1 MKGKLFVLAGCLWV
15 VWAFAAPEGDDVP
28 RRFSQ
33 RLLEHVQ
40 RYPQEKVYLHTD
52 RDHYEAGERVWF
64 RAYLVNAVSHVPSDW
79 SQFVYVELRDRQDS
93 LFARVKVGL
102 RDSVYA
108 GYVPLAKTLPQGDYV
123 LRAYSYWMQ
132 NGGDD
137 YIFRKRIRVVSPQD
151 SKVLTE
157 MKEEETEEGA
167 VAVVRFYNTRNECYG
182 RVGVRYVV
190 GDRARV
196 RWTDEEGV
204 LRVKLGEEDYGKKME
219 VSFVPVQALFAFA

>member
-1 MKGKLFVLAGCLWV
+1 MKKDERKVICIGG
-15 VWAFAAPEGDDVP
+15 VP
-28 RRFSQ
+28 
-33 RLLEHVQ
+33 VGGV
-40 RYPQEKVYLHTD
+40 PQEKVYLHTD

-167 VAVVRFYNTRNECYG
+167 VAVVRFYNTRNECWSVPAGVACGLWWGTG
-182 RVGVRYVV
+182 RLCGGRKRR
-190 GDRARV
+190 G
-196 RWTDEEGV
+196 
-204 LRVKLGEEDYGKKME
+204 
-219 VSFVPVQALFAFA
+219 SFA

>member
-1 MKGKLFVLAGCLWV
+1 MKGKLFVLVGCLWV

-132 NGGDD
+132 NGG
-137 YIFRKRIRVVSPQD
+137 
-151 SKVLTE
+151 
-157 MKEEETEEGA
+157 G
-167 VAVVRFYNTRNECYG
+167 
-182 RVGVRYVV
+182 
-190 GDRARV
+190 
-196 RWTDEEGV
+196 
-204 LRVKLGEEDYGKKME
+204 
-219 VSFVPVQALFAFA
+219 